1 MIMACLINLSMF
13 SSYKMCCYLYFVR
26 LCLQVVQ
33 KKYQEKSGT
42 GGSLGEIKS
51 YGLQMS
57 SSTLTQHLKH
67 IHNVNASETGT
78 KESQPQIVTYM
89 KNLSEFA
96 PAGIPY
102 EVKEILSRGVQWTC
116 YHLVSLQSQVW
127 NISLKKFPQHA
138 APFSYYIE

>member
-1 MIMACLINLSMF
+1 MMANSMIMACLINLSMF

-78 KESQPQIVTYM
+78 KESQPQIVQINPFIIT
-89 KNLSEFA
+89 LEFNVFGSQIMFWLA
-96 PAGIPY
+96 KQLPPIHGSSVFLMST
-102 EVKEILSRGVQWTC
+102 VKL
-116 YHLVSLQSQVW
+116 
-127 NISLKKFPQHA
+127 
-138 APFSYYIE
+138 

>member
-1 MIMACLINLSMF
+1 MILTLISYIIHIPKLHENMKANSMIIAFLINLSMF

-57 SSTLTQHLKH
+57 PSKLTQHLKH
-67 IHNVNASETGT
+67 IHNVNAPETGT

-89 KNLSEFA
+89 KNLSE
-96 PAGIPY
+96 
-102 EVKEILSRGVQWTC
+102 LLL
-116 YHLVSLQSQVW
+116 LVHRT
-127 NISLKKFPQHA
+127 K
-138 APFSYYIE
+138 